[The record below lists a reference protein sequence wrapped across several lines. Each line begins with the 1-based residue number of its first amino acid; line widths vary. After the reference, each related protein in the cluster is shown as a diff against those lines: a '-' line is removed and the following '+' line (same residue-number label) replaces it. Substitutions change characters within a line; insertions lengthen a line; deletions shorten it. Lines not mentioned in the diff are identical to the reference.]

1 MLVTDD
7 DDDDVDTSWNDPC
20 ITDAGGNVGDAVGVC
35 TTDTGG
41 TVGDAVGVEPHLV
54 VVGSAW

>member
-20 ITDAGGNVGDAVGVC
+20 

-41 TVGDAVGVEPHLV
+41 TVGAAVGVVLHLV
-54 VVGSAW
+54 VVGRAS